1 MSALICTG
9 GLGEFPFFE
18 IDVICTDEGC
28 CREEEEEQEMGAS
41 TKKKSETEKDRG
53 CLIWCK

>member
-41 TKKKSETEKDRG
+41 TKKKIRDRERPR
-53 CLIWCK
+53 LSDLV